1 MGRSC
6 QTLQRSLSFSPVDP
20 WLFVVGT
27 ETGTSEHVFSL
38 GGAAGA
44 AGADDGFFFCPS
56 VQSVA
61 NVVPRLGVSCC

>member
-27 ETGTSEHVFSL
+27 ETGTSEHVVSL

-44 AGADDGFFFCPS
+44 AGADDGSLCFFLSLCTE
-56 VQSVA
+56 
-61 NVVPRLGVSCC
+61 CC

>member
-27 ETGTSEHVFSL
+27 ETGTSEHVVSL

-44 AGADDGFFFCPS
+44 AGAAGCWMFGYSAILTFYKF
-56 VQSVA
+56 
-61 NVVPRLGVSCC
+61 

>member
-1 MGRSC
+1 VGRSC

-27 ETGTSEHVFSL
+27 ETGTSEHVVSL

-44 AGADDGFFFCPS
+44 AGAAGADDGSLCFFLSLCTE
-56 VQSVA
+56 
-61 NVVPRLGVSCC
+61 CC